1 MTETLDYYNS
11 NADQFF
17 ASTIEADI
25 SELRNRFIQYFKQG
39 DYILDLG
46 CGSGRDTKAF
56 LDKGFRVDAID
67 GSEELCKKAS
77 EYTGIRVKHQYF
89 QDINEEEKYDGIWA
103 CASLLHVTYYE
114 LSDVFIRLHKALKT
128 NGIFYMS
135 FKLGD
140 SDVIR
145 DGRCFTDMNDLRFDS
160 LNVQRLG
167 FEEIDRW
174 QTIDVRPDRNVE
186 WFNVILKK
194 V

>member
-1 MTETLDYYNS
+1 MSDTLAYYNN

-25 SELRNRFIQYFKQG
+25 SALRGRFTKYLKQG

-56 LDKGFRVDAID
+56 LDQGFIVDAID
-67 GSEELCKKAS
+67 GCEALCEKAS
-77 EYTGIRVKHQYF
+77 EYTGIKVKHQYF
-89 QDINEEEKYDGIWA
+89 QDLNEEDKYNGVWA
-103 CASLLHVTYYE
+103 CASLLHVAYDE
-114 LSDVFIRLHKALKT
+114 LTDVFTRIHKALKT
-128 NGIFYMS
+128 NGIIYMS

-145 DGRCFTDMNDLRFDS
+145 DGRCFTDINDSRFDY
-160 LNVQRLG
+160 LNIQKLG

-186 WFNVILKK
+186 WFNVMLKK

>member
-1 MTETLDYYNS
+1 MADTLDYYNS

-25 SELRNRFIQYFKQG
+25 SALRSIFTKYLKQG
-39 DYILDLG
+39 DCILDLG

-56 LDKGFRVDAID
+56 LDQGFRVDAID

-77 EYTGIRVKHQYF
+77 EYTGIHVKHQYF
-89 QDINEEEKYDGIWA
+89 QDINEEDKYDGVWA
-103 CASLLHVTYYE
+103 CASLLHVLYDE
-114 LSDVFIRLHKALKT
+114 LPDVFTRIHKALKI
-128 NGIFYMS
+128 NSIFYMS

-140 SDVIR
+140 CDVIR
-145 DGRCFTDMNDLRFDS
+145 EGRHFTDMNDSRFDA
-160 LNVQRLG
+160 LNVQALG

-174 QTIDVRPDRNVE
+174 QTTDVRPDRNVE

>member
-1 MTETLDYYNS
+1 MSDTLGYYND

-25 SELRNRFIQYFKQG
+25 SELRIRLTRYLKQG

-46 CGSGRDTKAF
+46 CGSGRDTKVF
-56 LDKGFRVDAID
+56 IDQGFRVDAID

-77 EYTGIRVKHQYF
+77 EYTGIQVKHQYF
-89 QDINEEEKYDGIWA
+89 QDINEEDKYNGVWA
-103 CASLLHVTYYE
+103 CASLLHVEYND
-114 LSDVFIRLHKALKT
+114 LLDVFSKVYTALKT

-145 DGRCFTDMNDLRFDS
+145 EDRHFTDMNDERFDA
-160 LNVQRLG
+160 LNVQTIG

-174 QTIDVRPDRNVE
+174 QTLDVRPDRNVE
-186 WFNVILKK
+186 WFNVTLKK

>member
-1 MTETLDYYNS
+1 MSDTLGYYN
-11 NADQFF
+11 NNVDQFF

-25 SELRNRFIQYFKQG
+25 SELRGRFSKYLKQG
-39 DYILDLG
+39 DCILDLG

-56 LDKGFRVDAID
+56 LDQGFRVDAID

-77 EYTGIRVKHQYF
+77 DYTGIQVKQQYF
-89 QDINEEEKYDGIWA
+89 QDLNDDDKYNGVWA
-103 CASLLHVTYYE
+103 CASLLHVEYNE
-114 LSDVFIRLHKALKT
+114 LSNVFTKIHKALKT
-128 NGIFYMS
+128 SGIFYMS

-145 DGRCFTDMNDLRFDS
+145 EERHFTDMNDERFNA
-160 LNVQRLG
+160 LNVQTIG
-167 FEEIDRW
+167 FEEIERW
-174 QTIDVRPDRNVE
+174 QTLDVRPDRNVE

>member
-1 MTETLDYYNS
+1 MTETLNYYNS

-25 SELRNRFIQYFKQG
+25 STLRNRFTKYLKQG
-39 DYILDLG
+39 DFILDLG
-46 CGSGRDTKAF
+46 CGSGRDTQAF
-56 LDKGFRVDAID
+56 LDQGFRVDAID

-77 EYTGIRVKHQYF
+77 EYTGIQVKHQYF
-89 QDINEEEKYDGIWA
+89 QDINEEDKYDGVWA
-103 CASLLHVTYYE
+103 CASLLHVAYDE
-114 LSDVFIRLHKALKT
+114 LTDVFTRIHKTLKE

-135 FKLGD
+135 FKFGEC
-140 SDVIR
+140 DVIR
-145 DGRCFTDMNDLRFDS
+145 EGRHFTDMNDSRFDA
-160 LNVQRLG
+160 LNVQTLG

-174 QTIDVRPDRNVE
+174 QTIDVRPDRDIE

>member
-1 MTETLDYYNS
+1 MLDTLGYYNN

-25 SELRNRFIQYFKQG
+25 SELRSRFTRYLNQD

-56 LDKGFRVDAID
+56 IDYGFRVDAID

-77 EYTGIRVKHQYF
+77 EYTGIRVEHQCF
-89 QDINEEEKYDGIWA
+89 QDITEEDKYDGVWA
-103 CASLLHVTYYE
+103 CASLLHVEYDK
-114 LSDVFIRLHKALKT
+114 LSDVFIKINTALKS
-128 NGIFYMS
+128 NGVFYMS

-145 DGRCFTDMNDLRFDS
+145 EDRHFTDMNDERFDS
-160 LNVQRLG
+160 LKVQEIG
-167 FEEIDRW
+167 FEEIERW
-174 QTIDVRPDRNVE
+174 QTLDVRPDRNVE

>member
-103 CASLLHVTYYE
+103 CASLLHVAYDE
-114 LSDVFIRLHKALKT
+114 LTDVFTRIHKALKT

-140 SDVIR
+140 SDVVR
-145 DGRCFTDMNDLRFDS
+145 DGRCFADMNDSRFDA
-160 LNVQRLG
+160 LNVQALG

-174 QTIDVRPDRNVE
+174 QTIDVRPDRDVE

>member
-1 MTETLDYYNS
+1 MTETLNYYNS

-25 SELRNRFIQYFKQG
+25 SALRSRFTKYLKQS

-56 LDKGFRVDAID
+56 LDQGFSVDAID

-77 EYTGIRVKHQYF
+77 EYTGIQVKHQYF
-89 QDINEEEKYDGIWA
+89 QDINEEDKYDGVWA
-103 CASLLHVTYYE
+103 CASLLHVAYDE
-114 LSDVFIRLHKALKT
+114 LTDVFTRIHKVLKQ
-128 NGIFYMS
+128 NGIIYMS

-145 DGRCFTDMNDLRFDS
+145 DGRCFTDMNDLRFDA
-160 LNVQRLG
+160 LNVQKLG

-174 QTIDVRPDRNVE
+174 QTIDVRPDRDVE

>member
-1 MTETLDYYNS
+1 MSDTLGYYNN

-25 SELRNRFIQYFKQG
+25 SELRSRFTKHLKQG
-39 DYILDLG
+39 DCILDLG

-56 LDKGFRVDAID
+56 LDQGFRVDAID

-77 EYTGIRVKHQYF
+77 EFTDIQVKHQCF
-89 QDINEEEKYDGIWA
+89 QDLNEEDKYNGVWA
-103 CASLLHVTYYE
+103 CASLLHVNYAQ
-114 LSDVFIRLHKALKT
+114 LPDVFTKIHKALKT

-145 DGRCFTDMNDLRFDS
+145 EDRHFTDMNNERFDA
-160 LNVQRLG
+160 LNVRAIG
-167 FEEIDRW
+167 FDEIDRW
-174 QTIDVRPDRNVE
+174 QTLDVRPDRNVE

>member
-1 MTETLDYYNS
+1 MSDTLSYYND

-25 SELRNRFIQYFKQG
+25 SELRSRFTKYLKQG

-56 LDKGFRVDAID
+56 LYQGFRVDAID
-67 GSEELCKKAS
+67 GSDELCKKAS
-77 EYTGIRVKHQYF
+77 EFTGIQVKHQYF
-89 QDINEEEKYDGIWA
+89 QDITDEDKYDGVWA
-103 CASLLHVTYYE
+103 CASLLHVEYNE
-114 LSDVFIRLHKALKT
+114 LPDVFTKIHKALKT
-128 NGIFYMS
+128 SGIFYMS

-145 DGRCFTDMNDLRFDS
+145 EYRHFTDMNDERFNA
-160 LNVQRLG
+160 LNVQTIG
-167 FEEIDRW
+167 FEEIERW
-174 QTIDVRPDRNVE
+174 QTLDVRPDRNVE
-186 WFNVILKK
+186 WFNVTLKK

>member
-1 MTETLDYYNS
+1 MSNSIGYYNT

-17 ASTIEADI
+17 ASTIGADI
-25 SELRNRFIQYFKQG
+25 SELRNRFTKYLNQG

-56 LDKGFRVDAID
+56 LDQEFRVDAID

-77 EYTGIRVKHQYF
+77 EYTEIQVKNQCF
-89 QDINEEEKYDGIWA
+89 QDLNEEDKYNGVWA
-103 CASLLHVTYYE
+103 CASLLHVEYNE
-114 LSDVFIRLHKALKT
+114 LPDVFSKVYTALKT
-128 NGIFYMS
+128 NGVFYMS

-145 DGRCFTDMNDLRFDS
+145 EDRHFTDMNDERFDA
-160 LNVQRLG
+160 LNVQAIG
-167 FEEIDRW
+167 FEVIDRW
-174 QTIDVRPDRNVE
+174 QTLDVRPDRNVE

>member
-1 MTETLDYYNS
+1 MSSTIDYYNA
-11 NADQFF
+11 NANKFF
-17 ASTIEADI
+17 SSTIEADI
-25 SELRNRFIQYFKQG
+25 SELRIRFTAHLEYG

-56 LDKGFRVDAID
+56 LDQGFRVDAID

-77 EYTGIRVKHQYF
+77 EYTGIKVKHQYF
-89 QDINEEEKYDGIWA
+89 QELNEVNKYDAVWA
-103 CASLLHVTYYE
+103 CASLLHVEYNE
-114 LSDVFIRLHKALKT
+114 LLDVFAKIHTALKT
-128 NGIFYMS
+128 NGVFYMS

-145 DGRCFTDMNDLRFDS
+145 EDRYFTDMNDERFDA
-160 LNVQRLG
+160 LNVQAIG
-167 FEEIDRW
+167 YEEIERW
-174 QTIDVRPDRNVE
+174 QTLDVRPDRNVE

>member
-1 MTETLDYYNS
+1 MTETLNYYNS

-25 SELRNRFIQYFKQG
+25 SELRSRFTKYLKQG
-39 DYILDLG
+39 DFILDLG

-56 LDKGFRVDAID
+56 IDQGFSVDAID

-77 EYTGIRVKHQYF
+77 EYTGINVKNQFF
-89 QDINEEEKYDGIWA
+89 QDINEEEKYDGVWA
-103 CASLLHVTYYE
+103 CASLLHVAYDE
-114 LSDVFIRLHKALKT
+114 LTDVFTRIRKALKT

-145 DGRCFTDMNDLRFDS
+145 DGRCFTDMNDSRFDA
-160 LNVQRLG
+160 LNVQTLG

-174 QTIDVRPDRNVE
+174 QTIDVRPDRDVE